1 MLDNILIIC
10 LIIISLFRFHI
21 FPFDLF
27 FLQVIFCLQF
37 LHFFPYSNSFPYSS
51 KLIKESK
58 IMFKLNYN
66 KQITIFENI
75 Q

>member
-10 LIIISLFRFHI
+10 LIIISFFRFHI

-27 FLQVIFCLQF
+27 FFTSYF
-37 LHFFPYSNSFPYSS
+37 LFAVFTFFPYSS